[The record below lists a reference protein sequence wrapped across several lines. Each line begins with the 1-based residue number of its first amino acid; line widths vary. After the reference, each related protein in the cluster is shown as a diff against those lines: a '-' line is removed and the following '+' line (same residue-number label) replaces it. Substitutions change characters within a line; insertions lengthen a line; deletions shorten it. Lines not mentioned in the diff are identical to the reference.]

1 VDRTEPTTRAVIYCR
16 VSTDEQ
22 ARDGLGLSI
31 QLKHCRAYA
40 VAQGW
45 SVVETF
51 TDAGVSGAKASRP
64 ALDEMLAYVQT
75 RGVNIIVV
83 AKLDRLGR
91 YMRHLS
97 PLLGSLD
104 DRGVSLVS
112 IAEAFDS
119 GSTGRL
125 MRNVLGS
132 IAEWERGTIRDRTR
146 AGVKERVSRGGWGGG
161 SAPFGYKVVGVGP
174 KAHLEIDDR
183 EAQVVRQAVALI
195 LDQGL
200 STLEAAKRLN
210 ALGLTPRAVPLWT
223 SQNLRNCMRRGQWD
237 GQWTY
242 GKAQSAGS
250 TFAPL
255 TVPIDAVL
263 DAARA
268 AALKAHLDR
277 TKLIPRGTGVHPL
290 SGRLI
295 CRCGE
300 RMTGIIRSDR
310 ANRRY
315 RCRRAHQVPG
325 RPFCHEPSVLA
336 DKVDDAVW
344 AQVLDLLMDPDLL
357 MALASERLDMLRGAA
372 RVTVDSLGDAEAAV
386 MRTQRALASAA
397 AKCLTL
403 DLDEGTTMAT
413 LAELREQHREAVQ
426 HRAMVAAMNQ
436 ETADATARMVT
447 AQQLAAVARERLQN
461 ADRTLQ
467 AKVFALLDVRVTIL
481 AHGDQV
487 RVRVEGSVAHDLLL
501 SSVGGGLAPS
511 KLASHGA

>member
-1 VDRTEPTTRAVIYCR
+1 MPKTQLRAVIYTR

-22 ARDGLGLSI
+22 ARDGLGLGI
-31 QLKHCRAYA
+31 QLSRCRAYA
-40 VAQGW
+40 EAHDW

-64 ALDEMLAYVQT
+64 ALDEMLGYVQT

-91 YMRHLS
+91 SVRNLS
-97 PLLGSLD
+97 QLAGSLD
-104 DRGVSLVS
+104 DQGVSLVS
-112 IAEAFDS
+112 IDETFDS
-119 GSTGRL
+119 SSTNGRL
-125 MRNVLGS
+125 MRNLLGS
-132 IAEWERGTIRDRTR
+132 IAEWERGTIGDRTR
-146 AGVKERVSRGGWGGG
+146 AGVKERVRQGGWGGG

-174 KAHLEIDDR
+174 KAHLEIDVR
-183 EAQVVRQAVALI
+183 EAQVVRQAVGLI

-210 ALGLTPRAVPLWT
+210 ALGLTPRNVPLWT

-255 TVPIDAVL
+255 TIPVDAVL
-263 DAARA
+263 DAARE
-268 AALKAHLDR
+268 AALKAHLEHTR
-277 TKLIPRGTGVHPL
+277 VIPRGTGVHPL

-295 CRCGE
+295 CPCGE

-325 RPFCHEPSVLA
+325 RPFCHEPSVLG

-386 MRTQRALASAA
+386 MRLQKALASGV
-397 AKCLTL
+397 AKCLAL

-413 LAELREQHREAVQ
+413 LAELREQHRAAVQ
-426 HRAMVAAMNQ
+426 HRSMVAAMNQ
-436 ETADATARMVT
+436 ETAAAAARMVT
-447 AQQLAAVARERLQN
+447 AQQLAAVARERLQS
-461 ADRTLQ
+461 ADRALQ
-467 AKVFALLDVRVTIL
+467 SKVFALLDVRVTIL

-501 SSVGGGLAPS
+501 SSVSGGLAPG
-511 KLASHGA
+511 KLAPHHT

>member
-1 VDRTEPTTRAVIYCR
+1 MTGTQRAVIYTR

-22 ARDGLGLSI
+22 ARDGLGLGI
-31 QLKHCRAYA
+31 QLTRCRAYSEA
-40 VAQGW
+40 HGW
-45 SVVETF
+45 NVIETF

-64 ALDEMLAYVQT
+64 ALDAMLAYVRT

-91 YMRHLS
+91 SMRNLS

-104 DRGVSLVS
+104 DQGVSLVS

-119 GSTGRL
+119 GSTNGRL
-125 MRNVLGS
+125 MRNMLGTM
-132 IAEWERGTIRDRTR
+132 AEWERDTIGERTR
-146 AGVKERVSRGGWGGG
+146 AGVVERVRLGGWGGG
-161 SAPFGYKVVGVGP
+161 NNAPFGYKVVGVGP
-174 KAHLEIDDR
+174 NAHLEIDQR

-200 STLEAAKRLN
+200 STLQAAKRLN
-210 ALGLTPRAVPLWT
+210 ALGLTPRNVPLWT
-223 SQNLRNCMRRGQWD
+223 SQNLRNCLRRGQWD

-242 GKAQSAGS
+242 GKAQSAGN
-250 TFAPL
+250 TFTPL
-255 TVPIDAVL
+255 TIPVEAVL
-263 DAARA
+263 DAAKA
-268 AALKAHLDR
+268 AALKAHLER
-277 TKLIPRGTGVHPL
+277 TRVIPRGTGVHPL

-315 RCRRAHQVPG
+315 RCRRAHQAPG
-325 RPFCHEPSVLA
+325 RPFCHEPTVLG

-372 RVTVDSLGDAEAAV
+372 RVTVGSLEDAEAAV
-386 MRTQRALASAA
+386 ARTQRALASAA

-426 HRAMVAAMNQ
+426 HRAMVAAVNQ
-436 ETADATARMVT
+436 EMADATARMVT
-447 AQQLAAVARERLQN
+447 AQQLASVARERLQN
-461 ADRTLQ
+461 AGRALQ

-481 AHGDQV
+481 EHGDQV

-511 KLASHGA
+511 KLAPHDT